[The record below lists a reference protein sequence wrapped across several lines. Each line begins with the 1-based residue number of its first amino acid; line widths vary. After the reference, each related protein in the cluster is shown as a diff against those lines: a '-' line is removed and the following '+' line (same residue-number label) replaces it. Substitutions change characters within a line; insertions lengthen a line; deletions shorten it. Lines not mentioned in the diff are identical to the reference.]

1 MSIRKILAKN
11 MKRLYQRDLITCR
24 DGNISFKPKNA
35 NYFLITAGS
44 VLKSQMTKEQI
55 IKVHFDQEHTWIK
68 DDSIYKPSREL
79 NLHYYI
85 QRQTRNKEENTF
97 VVHSHPPNAIAYMG
111 VKEHENQ
118 QLGSIQKYFPEM
130 NVGTIG
136 KNVPFFDAGT
146 NELANS
152 CSMNL
157 YTPYTM
163 VGMRQHGTLC
173 VGNDID
179 QIIEHIETLE
189 YYIQIYLRSRCIHVY
204 KKLI

>member
-1 MSIRKILAKN
+1 MNIRTTLAKH
-11 MKRLYQRDLITCR
+11 MKQLYQNKFITSR

-35 NYFLITAGS
+35 DYFFITAGS

-68 DDSIYKPSREL
+68 DETNYKPSREL

-85 QRQTRNKEENTF
+85 QRQTRNQEENTF

-111 VKEHENQ
+111 VEEHENK
-118 QLGSIQKYFPEM
+118 QLDNINKYFPEM
-130 NVGTIG
+130 NVGNIG

-157 YTPYTM
+157 CNPYTM

-173 VGNDID
+173 VGNDIE
-179 QIIEHIETLE
+179 QIIEHKETLE
-189 YYIQIYLRSRCIHVY
+189 YHIQIYIRSRCIHT
-204 KKLI
+204 